1 MGVRNCLDGNNMS
14 GQRDIPPEI
23 GEQPEQPPLEAP
35 GAAAPGAGPSPAE
48 EMETEPPHNEPIPIE
63 NDGEACGPPEVSRP
77 NFQVLNPAFGEAG
90 AHGSYSPPPEEAMPF
105 EIEQPSSEG
114 FWPTLEQPGFPSGA
128 HAGLEAFGPA
138 LMEPGAFS
146 GARPGLGGYSP
157 PPEEA
162 MPFEFDQPAQRGCSQ
177 PFLQVPDLAPG
188 GPGAAGVPGAPPEEP
203 QALRPAKAGSRGGYS
218 PPPEETM
225 PFELDGEGFG
235 DDSPPPGLSRVIA
248 QVDGSG
254 QFAAVAASSAVR
266 LTPAANAPPLW
277 VPGAIG
283 SPSREAVRPSNFTG
297 TSPRMEISGP
307 PLEIGSA
314 PAGVDDTLIN
324 MGSPPI
330 ALDGPPIK
338 ASGAPDKR
346 ERAERPPVEEE
357 AAEMEGGTAA
367 EAAEGGKVPS
377 PGYGSP
383 AAGAASADTAA
394 RAAPAAPADPDSG
407 AAPEDPDSGEA
418 PADPDSG
425 AFSADPDSGAAPADP
440 DSGAAPGASADPD
453 SGAAPDAPA
462 DPDSGAA
469 PDAPADPDSGAAPD
483 APADPDAGAAPEAP
497 AAPAAPET
505 RAAHV
510 APAAPDAGAPTAP
523 AASATQAARV
533 PRAASAAPASG
544 ARRKVHLR
552 PPSPE
557 IQVADPPTPR
567 PTRASAWR
575 GKSES
580 SRGHRGYY
588 DEGAASSDEDS
599 SGDESDDG
607 TFRCVRWFQHRRNR
621 HRRKPQR
628 NLLRNFLIQAFAGCF
643 GRSESPQPKASHSPK
658 VKKVP
663 LAEKRRQMRK
673 EALEKRAQK
682 RAEKK
687 RSKLIDKQLQDEKMG
702 YMCTHR
708 LLLLGAGE
716 SGKSTIVK
724 QMRILHVNG
733 FNGEGGEEDPQA
745 ARSNSD
751 GEKATKV
758 QDIKNNL
765 KEAIETIVAAMS
777 NLVPPVELAN
787 PENQFRVDYILS
799 VMNVPDFDFPPE
811 FYEHAKALWEDEGVR
826 ACYERSNEYQL
837 IDCAQYFLDKIDV
850 IKQADYVP
858 SDQDLLRCR
867 VLTSGIF
874 ETKFQ
879 VDKVNFHMFDVGG
892 QRDERRKWIQCFN
905 DVTAII
911 FVVASSSYNMVIR
924 EDNQTNRLQEAL
936 NLFKSIWNNRWLRT
950 ISVILFLNKQ
960 DLLAEK
966 VLAGKSK
973 IEDYFPEFAR
983 YTTPED
989 ATPEPGEDPRVTR
1002 AKYFIRDEFLRI
1014 STASGDGRH
1023 YCYPH
1028 FTCAVDTE
1036 NIRRVFNDCRDIIQR
1051 MHLRQY
1057 ELL

>member
-1 MGVRNCLDGNNMS
+1 MGVRNCLHGNNMS

-23 GEQPEQPPLEAP
+23 GEQPDQPSLEAP

-48 EMETEPPHNEPIPIE
+48 EMETEPPHNEPIPIK
-63 NDGEACGPPEVSRP
+63 NDSEACGPPEVSRP
-77 NFQVLNPAFGEAG
+77 NFQVLNPAFREAG

-105 EIEQPSSEG
+105 EVEQPSLGG
-114 FWPTLEQPGFPSGA
+114 FWPTMEQPGSPGGA
-128 HAGLEAFGPA
+128 HAVLEAFGPA
-138 LMEPGAFS
+138 FMEPGAFS

-162 MPFEFDQPAQRGCSQ
+162 MPFEFDQPAKTGCSQ
-177 PFLQVPDLAPG
+177 PLLQVPDLAPG

-203 QALRPAKAGSRGGYS
+203 QALRPPKTGSRGGYS

-225 PFELDGEGFG
+225 PFELDGEGSG

-248 QVDGSG
+248 QVDRGG

-283 SPSREAVRPSNFTG
+283 SPSREAVRPPPNFTG
-297 TSPRMEISGP
+297 SGPPMEISGP

-314 PAGVDDTLIN
+314 PAGVDDAPVN
-324 MGSPPI
+324 MDSPPI
-330 ALDGPPIK
+330 ALDGPPIEV
-338 ASGAPDKR
+338 SGAPDKR

-357 AAEMEGGTAA
+357 AAEMEGSTAA
-367 EAAEGGKVPS
+367 DAAEGGKVPS

-383 AAGAASADTAA
+383 AAGAASTDTATGAA
-394 RAAPAAPADPDSG
+394 RAAPADPDSG
-407 AAPEDPDSGEA
+407 AAPEDT
-418 PADPDSG
+418 
-425 AFSADPDSGAAPADP
+425 DSGAAPA
-440 DSGAAPGASADPD
+440 
-453 SGAAPDAPA
+453 APA

-469 PDAPADPDSGAAPD
+469 PDAPADPDSGAV
-483 APADPDAGAAPEAP
+483 P
-497 AAPAAPET
+497 AAPAAAET

-523 AASATQAARV
+523 AASATRAAQAA
-533 PRAASAAPASG
+533 RAASAAPASG
-544 ARRKVHLR
+544 ARRKLHHLR

-557 IQVADPPTPR
+557 IQAADPPTPR
-567 PTRASAWR
+567 PARASAWR
-575 GKSES
+575 GKSERS
-580 SRGHRGYY
+580 CGRRGYY
-588 DEGAASSDEDS
+588 DEGAASSDDDS

-607 TFRCVRWFQHRRNR
+607 TFGCIRWFQHRRNR
-621 HRRKPQR
+621 RRRKPQR
-628 NLLRNFLIQAFAGCF
+628 NLLRNFLMQAFGGCF
-643 GRSESPQPKASHSPK
+643 GRSESPQPKASHSSK

-663 LAEKRRQMRK
+663 LVEKRRQMRK

-733 FNGEGGEEDPQA
+733 FNGD
-745 ARSNSD
+745 
-751 GEKATKV
+751 EKATKV

>member
-23 GEQPEQPPLEAP
+23 GEQPDQPSLEAP

-48 EMETEPPHNEPIPIE
+48 EMETEPPHNEPIPIK
-63 NDGEACGPPEVSRP
+63 NDSEACGPPEVSRP
-77 NFQVLNPAFGEAG
+77 NFQVLNPAFREAG

-105 EIEQPSSEG
+105 EVEQPSLGG
-114 FWPTLEQPGFPSGA
+114 FWPTLEQPGSPSGA

-138 LMEPGAFS
+138 FMEPGAFS

-162 MPFEFDQPAQRGCSQ
+162 MPFEFDQPAKRGCSQ
-177 PFLQVPDLAPG
+177 PLLQVPDLAPG

-203 QALRPAKAGSRGGYS
+203 QALRPAKTGSRGGYS

-225 PFELDGEGFG
+225 PFELDGEGSG

-248 QVDGSG
+248 QVDGGG

-266 LTPAANAPPLW
+266 LTPATNAPPLW

-283 SPSREAVRPSNFTG
+283 SPSREAVRPSPNFTG
-297 TSPRMEISGP
+297 SSPPMEISGP

-314 PAGVDDTLIN
+314 PAGVDDAPVN
-324 MGSPPI
+324 MDSPPI
-330 ALDGPPIK
+330 ALDGPPIEV
-338 ASGAPDKR
+338 SGAPDKR

-357 AAEMEGGTAA
+357 AAEMEGSTAA
-367 EAAEGGKVPS
+367 DAAEGGKVPS

-383 AAGAASADTAA
+383 AAGAA
-394 RAAPAAPADPDSG
+394 P
-407 AAPEDPDSGEA
+407 
-418 PADPDSG
+418 
-425 AFSADPDSGAAPADP
+425 
-440 DSGAAPGASADPD
+440 ADPD

-483 APADPDAGAAPEAP
+483 APAVPDAGAAPDAPADPDAGAAPEVP
-497 AAPAAPET
+497 AAPAAAET

-523 AASATQAARV
+523 AASATRAAQAA
-533 PRAASAAPASG
+533 RAASAAPASG
-544 ARRKVHLR
+544 ARRKLHLLR

-557 IQVADPPTPR
+557 IQAADPPTPR
-567 PTRASAWR
+567 PARASAWR
-575 GKSES
+575 GKSERS
-580 SRGHRGYY
+580 CGRRGYY
-588 DEGAASSDEDS
+588 DEGAASSDDDS

-607 TFRCVRWFQHRRNR
+607 TFGCIRWFQHPRNR
-621 HRRKPQR
+621 RRRKPQR
-628 NLLRNFLIQAFAGCF
+628 NLLRNFLMQAFGGCF
-643 GRSESPQPKASHSPK
+643 GRSESPQPKASHSSK

-708 LLLLGAGE
+708 LLLLGRKVMPSDTEGRFRLDRPAPATQRRRRAVGGWGAARGSGGAGAGE

>member
-1 MGVRNCLDGNNMS
+1 MGVRNCLDGNHMS

-63 NDGEACGPPEVSRP
+63 NDGEVCGPPEVSRP
-77 NFQVLNPAFGEAG
+77 NFQVLNPAFREAG

-105 EIEQPSSEG
+105 EVEQTSLGS

-162 MPFEFDQPAQRGCSQ
+162 MPFEFDQPAQRSCSQ
-177 PFLQVPDLAPG
+177 LLSQVPDLAPG

-203 QALRPAKAGSRGGYS
+203 QAFGPAKADSRGGYS

-235 DDSPPPGLSRVIA
+235 DDSPPPGLSGVIA

-283 SPSREAVRPSNFTG
+283 SPSREAVRPPSNFTG
-297 TSPRMEISGP
+297 SSPWMEISGP

-314 PAGVDDTLIN
+314 PAGVDDTPVN
-324 MGSPPI
+324 MDSPPI

-338 ASGAPDKR
+338 VSGAPDKR

-357 AAEMEGGTAA
+357 AAEMEEAA
-367 EAAEGGKVPS
+367 DAAEGGKVPS

-383 AAGAASADTAA
+383 AAGAASADAAAGAASADTAA

-407 AAPEDPDSGEA
+407 AAPEDPDSGTA
-418 PADPDSG
+418 P
-425 AFSADPDSGAAPADP
+425 ADPDSGAAPADP
-440 DSGAAPGASADPD
+440 DSGAAPDAPADP

-462 DPDSGAA
+462 DADSRAA
-469 PDAPADPDSGAAPD
+469 P
-483 APADPDAGAAPEAP
+483 
-497 AAPAAPET
+497 
-505 RAAHV
+505 V

-523 AASATQAARV
+523 AASATRAAQVR
-533 PRAASAAPASG
+533 RAASAAPASG
-544 ARRKVHLR
+544 ARRKIHLR

-557 IQVADPPTPR
+557 IQAADPPTPR

-580 SRGHRGYY
+580 SRGRRGYY
-588 DEGAASSDEDS
+588 DEGAASSDDDS

-607 TFRCVRWFQHRRNR
+607 TSGCFRWFQHRRNR
-621 HRRKPQR
+621 RRRKPQR
-628 NLLRNFLIQAFAGCF
+628 NLLRNFLVQAFGGCF
-643 GRSESPQPKASHSPK
+643 GRSESPQPKASRFFK

>member
-14 GQRDIPPEI
+14 GQRDIPLEL

-35 GAAAPGAGPSPAE
+35 GAAAPSPGPGAAE
-48 EMETEPPHNEPIPIE
+48 EMETEPPHGEPVPNEIE
-63 NDGEACGPPEVSRP
+63 CEACGPPEVSGP
-77 NFQVLNPAFGEAG
+77 NFQDLGQAVEEAG
-90 AHGSYSPPPEEAMPF
+90 AHGGYSPPPEEAMPF
-105 EIEQPSSEG
+105 EVEQPSAGG
-114 FWPTLEQPGFPSGA
+114 FWPALEQPGDTTGAPSGP
-128 HAGLEAFGPA
+128 EVFRPAF
-138 LMEPGAFS
+138 MEPGALDDA
-146 GARPGLGGYSP
+146 GPGLGGYSP

-162 MPFEFDQPAQRGCSQ
+162 MPFEFEQPAQGGCSQ
-177 PFLQVPDLAPG
+177 PLLRVSDLAPG
-188 GPGAAGVPGAPPEEP
+188 GPGAGVFSTPPQEPGA
-203 QALRPAKAGSRGGYS
+203 LKPANTGFGGDCS
-218 PPPEETM
+218 PPPEEAM
-225 PFELDGEGFG
+225 PFEFDGAASG
-235 DDSPPPGLSRVIA
+235 DDSPPPGLPRAIP
-248 QVDGSG
+248 QIDGGGRG
-254 QFAAVAASSAVR
+254 QPAAVAVPSAV
-266 LTPAANAPPLW
+266 LLAPAANEPPLGD
-277 VPGAIG
+277 PGAIG
-283 SPSREAVRPSNFTG
+283 SPSREAVRPPPHFAG
-297 TSPRMEISGP
+297 DSPPMEISGP

-314 PAGVDDTLIN
+314 PVGVDDAPVN
-324 MGSPPI
+324 MDSPPI
-330 ALDGPPIK
+330 ALDDPPIEV
-338 ASGAPDKR
+338 SGAPVKR
-346 ERAERPPVEEE
+346 ERAEGERPPVEGE
-357 AAEMEGGTAA
+357 AAEMEGGSAAAAAA
-367 EAAEGGKVPS
+367 ERGKVPS
-377 PGYGSP
+377 PGDGAPEAGAAPAPP
-383 AAGAASADTAA
+383 AAGAAAAAPDAPAAGAAAAAPDAPAA
-394 RAAPAAPADPDSG
+394 RAAPAA
-407 AAPEDPDSGEA
+407 
-418 PADPDSG
+418 
-425 AFSADPDSGAAPADP
+425 GAAPAAR
-440 DSGAAPGASADPD
+440 AAR
-453 SGAAPDAPA
+453 
-462 DPDSGAA
+462 
-469 PDAPADPDSGAAPD
+469 
-483 APADPDAGAAPEAP
+483 
-497 AAPAAPET
+497 AAPAA
-505 RAAHV
+505 R
-510 APAAPDAGAPTAP
+510 GAP
-523 AASATQAARV
+523 
-533 PRAASAAPASG
+533 AAPASG
-544 ARRKVHLR
+544 ARPKLRFLR

-557 IQVADPPTPR
+557 IQAADPPTPQ
-567 PTRASAWR
+567 PTRAFAWR
-575 GKSES
+575 GRSG
-580 SRGHRGYY
+580 RGRDD
-588 DEGAASSDEDS
+588 DEGSVSSDDDHS
-599 SGDESDDG
+599 SDESDDG
-607 TFRCVRWFQHRRNR
+607 TSGCRRWLQPRRSR
-621 HRRKPQR
+621 RRRKPRR
-628 NLLRNFLIQAFAGCF
+628 NLLRNFLMQAFGGCF
-643 GRSESPQPKASHSPK
+643 GRSESPQPKAAHSPK
-658 VKKVP
+658 VKKIP

-687 RSKLIDKQLQDEKMG
+687 RSQLIDKQLQEEKMG

-733 FNGEGGEEDPQA
+733 FNGD
-745 ARSNSD
+745 
-751 GEKATKV
+751 EKATKV

>member
-1 MGVRNCLDGNNMS
+1 MGLRNCLDGNNMS
-14 GQRDIPPEI
+14 GQRNIPPEI

-35 GAAAPGAGPSPAE
+35 GAAAPSAGPSPAE
-48 EMETEPPHNEPIPIE
+48 EMEAEPLHSEPIPIE
-63 NDGEACGPPEVSRP
+63 IDGEACGPPEVSRP
-77 NFQVLNPAFGEAG
+77 NFQAIGPTYEEAQ
-90 AHGSYSPPPEEAMPF
+90 ARGSYSPPPEEAMPF
-105 EIEQPSSEG
+105 EVEQPSLGVS
-114 FWPTLEQPGFPSGA
+114 WPTQKQSGSPTGA
-128 HAGLEAFGPA
+128 EAGLEAFSPA
-138 LMEPGAFS
+138 LMESGAFG
-146 GARPGLGGYSP
+146 GARSGMGSYSP

-162 MPFEFDQPAQRGCSQ
+162 MPFEFDQPAEGDCSQ
-177 PFLQVPDLAPG
+177 PLLQVPDLAPG
-188 GPGAAGVPGAPPEEP
+188 GPGARVPGAPPEEP
-203 QALRPAKAGSRGGYS
+203 GDLKSANAGFRGAYS
-218 PPPEETM
+218 PPPEEAM
-225 PFELDGEGFG
+225 PFELDGEAFG
-235 DDSPPPGLSRVIA
+235 DDSPPPGLPRVIP
-248 QVDGSG
+248 QVGDD
-254 QFAAVAASSAVR
+254 QFAAIAVPSAVC
-266 LTPAANAPPLW
+266 LAPAGNAPSLW
-277 VPGAIG
+277 VPDAIG
-283 SPSREAVRPSNFTG
+283 SPSREAVRPLPNFVG
-297 TSPRMEISGP
+297 DSPSMEISGP
-307 PLEIGSA
+307 SLKIGRA
-314 PAGVDDTLIN
+314 PVGVDDAPID
-324 MGSPPI
+324 MDSPPI
-330 ALDGPPIK
+330 ALDGPPIEV
-338 ASGAPDKR
+338 SGAPDKR
-346 ERAERPPVEEE
+346 ERAERPPVEGET
-357 AAEMEGGTAA
+357 AEMEGDSAIA
-367 EAAEGGKVPS
+367 AAEGREVPS
-377 PGYGSP
+377 PGDGSP
-383 AAGAASADTAA
+383 AT
-394 RAAPAAPADPDSG
+394 RAAPAAPADPAAGAIPVSPADPAAG
-407 AAPEDPDSGEA
+407 AAPIS
-418 PADPDSG
+418 PADPDSRE
-425 AFSADPDSGAAPADP
+425 APARPADPDTGAAPDTGATPAAPADP
-440 DSGAAPGASADPD
+440 VAGEDP
-453 SGAAPDAPA
+453 SI
-462 DPDSGAA
+462 
-469 PDAPADPDSGAAPD
+469 
-483 APADPDAGAAPEAP
+483 PADPDASGAAP
-497 AAPAAPET
+497 AAPAAPDAGEVLAT
-505 RAAHV
+505 TADPASRAAPG
-510 APAAPDAGAPTAP
+510 APAAPAAGAAGAARTAP
-523 AASATQAARV
+523 AA
-533 PRAASAAPASG
+533 G
-544 ARRKVHLR
+544 ARRKLHLLR

-557 IQVADPPTPR
+557 IQAADPPTPR
-567 PTRASAWR
+567 PTRAAAWR
-575 GKSES
+575 GRSER
-580 SRGHRGYY
+580 SRGRHGYEE
-588 DEGAASSDEDS
+588 EGASYEDS

-607 TFRCVRWFQHRRNR
+607 ATGCFHWFLHRRNR
-621 HRRKPQR
+621 HRQKPRR
-628 NLLRNFLIQAFAGCF
+628 NLLRNFLVQAFGGCF
-643 GRSESPQPKASHSPK
+643 GRSESPEPQAPCPAK
-658 VKKVP
+658 VKKASV
-663 LAEKRRQMRK
+663 AEKRRQMRK
-673 EALEKRAQK
+673 EAMEMRAQK

-733 FNGEGGEEDPQA
+733 FNGD
-745 ARSNSD
+745 
-751 GEKATKV
+751 EKATKV

>member
-1 MGVRNCLDGNNMS
+1 MGVRNCLHGNNMS

-23 GEQPEQPPLEAP
+23 GEQPDQPSLEAP

-48 EMETEPPHNEPIPIE
+48 EMETEPPHNEPIPIK
-63 NDGEACGPPEVSRP
+63 NDSEACGPPEVSRP
-77 NFQVLNPAFGEAG
+77 NFQVLNPAFREAG

-105 EIEQPSSEG
+105 EVEQPSLGG
-114 FWPTLEQPGFPSGA
+114 FWPTMEQPGSPGGA
-128 HAGLEAFGPA
+128 HAVLEAFGPA
-138 LMEPGAFS
+138 FMEPGAFS

-162 MPFEFDQPAQRGCSQ
+162 MPFEFDQPAKTGCSQ
-177 PFLQVPDLAPG
+177 PLLQVPDLAPG

-203 QALRPAKAGSRGGYS
+203 QALRPPKTGSRGGYS

-225 PFELDGEGFG
+225 PFELDGEGSG

-248 QVDGSG
+248 QVDRGG

-283 SPSREAVRPSNFTG
+283 SPSREAVRPPPNFTG
-297 TSPRMEISGP
+297 SGPPMEISGP

-314 PAGVDDTLIN
+314 PAGVDDAPVN
-324 MGSPPI
+324 MDSPPI
-330 ALDGPPIK
+330 ALDGPPIEV
-338 ASGAPDKR
+338 SGAPDKR

-357 AAEMEGGTAA
+357 AAEMEGSTAA
-367 EAAEGGKVPS
+367 DAAEGGKVPS

-383 AAGAASADTAA
+383 AAGAASTDTATGAA
-394 RAAPAAPADPDSG
+394 RAAPADPDSG
-407 AAPEDPDSGEA
+407 AAPEDT
-418 PADPDSG
+418 
-425 AFSADPDSGAAPADP
+425 DSGAAPA
-440 DSGAAPGASADPD
+440 
-453 SGAAPDAPA
+453 APA

-469 PDAPADPDSGAAPD
+469 PDAPADPDSGAV
-483 APADPDAGAAPEAP
+483 P
-497 AAPAAPET
+497 AAPAAAET

-523 AASATQAARV
+523 AASATRAAQAA
-533 PRAASAAPASG
+533 RAASAAPASG
-544 ARRKVHLR
+544 ARRKLHHLR

-557 IQVADPPTPR
+557 IQAADPPTPR
-567 PTRASAWR
+567 PARASAWR
-575 GKSES
+575 GKSERS
-580 SRGHRGYY
+580 CGRRGYY
-588 DEGAASSDEDS
+588 DEGAASSDDDS

-607 TFRCVRWFQHRRNR
+607 TFGCIRWFQHRRNR
-621 HRRKPQR
+621 RRRKPQR
-628 NLLRNFLIQAFAGCF
+628 NLLRNFLMQAFGGCF
-643 GRSESPQPKASHSPK
+643 GRSESPQPKASHSSK

-663 LAEKRRQMRK
+663 LVEKRRQMRK

>member
-14 GQRDIPPEI
+14 GQRDIPLEL
-23 GEQPEQPPLEAP
+23 GEQPQQPSLEAP
-35 GAAAPGAGPSPAE
+35 GAAAPSPGPGATE
-48 EMETEPPHNEPIPIE
+48 EMETEPPHSEPIPIE
-63 NDGEACGPPEVSRP
+63 IEGETCGPSEVSRP
-77 NFQVLNPAFGEAG
+77 NFQDLGQAIEEAR
-90 AHGSYSPPPEEAMPF
+90 AHGGYSPPPEEAMPF
-105 EIEQPSSEG
+105 EVEQPSSGG
-114 FWPTLEQPGFPSGA
+114 FWPTQEQPGDTTGA
-128 HAGLEAFGPA
+128 CAGFEVFSPA
-138 LMEPGAFS
+138 LMEPGAFGDAGPS
-146 GARPGLGGYSP
+146 LGGYSP

-162 MPFEFDQPAQRGCSQ
+162 MPFEFEQPAQGGGNQ
-177 PFLQVPDLAPG
+177 PVLQVSDLAPG
-188 GPGAAGVPGAPPEEP
+188 GPGAGVFSTPPQEP
-203 QALRPAKAGSRGGYS
+203 QALRPANAGFRGDSS
-218 PPPEETM
+218 PPPEEAM
-225 PFELDGEGFG
+225 PFEFDGAAFG
-235 DDSPPPGLSRVIA
+235 DDSPPPGLPRAIP
-248 QVDGSG
+248 QIDGGGGVG
-254 QFAAVAASSAVR
+254 QSSAAAVPSAV
-266 LTPAANAPPLW
+266 LLAPAANEPPLW
-277 VPGAIG
+277 VPAAIG
-283 SPSREAVRPSNFTG
+283 SPSREAVRSPAHFTG
-297 TSPRMEISGP
+297 DSPPMEISGP

-314 PAGVDDTLIN
+314 PVGVDDAPVN
-324 MGSPPI
+324 MDSPPI
-330 ALDGPPIK
+330 ALDGPPIEV
-338 ASGAPDKR
+338 SRAPVKR
-346 ERAERPPVEEE
+346 ERAEGERPPVEGE
-357 AAEMEGGTAA
+357 AAEMEGGSATT
-367 EAAEGGKVPS
+367 AAEGGKVPS
-377 PGYGSP
+377 PGDGAPDAGAKPASP
-383 AAGAASADTAA
+383 AAGAAAAAPDAPAAGAAAAAPDAPASGAAPAAPDAPAAGAAPAAPDAPAAGAAPDAPAAPAAGATAAAPGAPAAGAAAPAA
-394 RAAPAAPADPDSG
+394 RAAPAAPA
-407 AAPEDPDSGEA
+407 
-418 PADPDSG
+418 
-425 AFSADPDSGAAPADP
+425 
-440 DSGAAPGASADPD
+440 
-453 SGAAPDAPA
+453 
-462 DPDSGAA
+462 
-469 PDAPADPDSGAAPD
+469 
-483 APADPDAGAAPEAP
+483 
-497 AAPAAPET
+497 
-505 RAAHV
+505 
-510 APAAPDAGAPTAP
+510 
-523 AASATQAARV
+523 
-533 PRAASAAPASG
+533 SG
-544 ARRKVHLR
+544 ARPKLRFLR

-557 IQVADPPTPR
+557 IQAADPPTPQ
-567 PTRASAWR
+567 PTRAFAWR
-575 GKSES
+575 GRSGR
-580 SRGHRGYY
+580 SRDD
-588 DEGAASSDEDS
+588 DEGSVSSDDDHS
-599 SGDESDDG
+599 SDESDDG
-607 TFRCVRWFQHRRNR
+607 TSGCRRWLQPRRNR
-621 HRRKPQR
+621 RRRKPRR
-628 NLLRNFLIQAFAGCF
+628 NLLRNFLMQAFGGCF

-658 VKKVP
+658 VKKIP

-687 RSKLIDKQLQDEKMG
+687 RSKLIDKQLQEEKMG

-733 FNGEGGEEDPQA
+733 FNGD
-745 ARSNSD
+745 
-751 GEKATKV
+751 EKATKV